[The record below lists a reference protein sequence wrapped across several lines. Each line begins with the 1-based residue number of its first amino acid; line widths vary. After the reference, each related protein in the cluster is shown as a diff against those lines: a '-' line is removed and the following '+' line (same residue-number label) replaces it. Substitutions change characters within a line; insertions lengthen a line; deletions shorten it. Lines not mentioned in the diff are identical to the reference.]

1 MQANKVSEKEI
12 CHLFSRIVPPFKRL
26 SWWKFNDAKYF
37 LLLGYW
43 YCEQRSE
50 WRMEFLELGEK
61 QSIIR
66 PESKFQNQIDE
77 GLMVEYLK
85 K

>member
-50 WRMEFLELGEK
+50 WRMEFLELGENNPSFA
-61 QSIIR
+61 QSLSFRI
-66 PESKFQNQIDE
+66 K
-77 GLMVEYLK
+77 LMMD
-85 K
+85 